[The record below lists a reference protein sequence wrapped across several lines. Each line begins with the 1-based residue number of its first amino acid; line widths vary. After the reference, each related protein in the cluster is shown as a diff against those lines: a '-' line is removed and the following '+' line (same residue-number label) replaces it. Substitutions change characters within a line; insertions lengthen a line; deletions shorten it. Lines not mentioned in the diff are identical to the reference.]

1 MKFRFNSGF
10 SLIEIAVVMII
21 IAVLF
26 TIVGLPIST
35 QMELRRIEE
44 TRKQIESIK
53 ESILGFAIIN
63 GRLPC
68 PALNA
73 GACTSGREC
82 FCNEGT
88 GANASGTC
96 TATMNIPTNFNGR
109 CAAFGTTA
117 TALAAGFLPAMT
129 LGVTPTDANGYA
141 LDAFATPASQ
151 LRYAVARSTVNSVIF
166 PLTRVDGVKSAT
178 MDLFGGTAAPDLLVI
193 CPPDTPACTGTG
205 ALTRQAPFVVFSLG
219 NNSSTAFASLSATE
233 QANLDNDTNYIF
245 VSGTP
250 IVPGFDDLL
259 SWSSINILFARMM
272 QAGKLP

>member
-1 MKFRFNSGF
+1 MMKSAEGF
-10 SLIEIAVVMII
+10 SLVEIAIVMII

-26 TIVGLPIST
+26 TIVGIPIST

-44 TRKQIESIK
+44 TKKQIESIK
-53 ESILGFAIIN
+53 ETILGFAIIN

-73 GACTSGREC
+73 GACTVGREC
-82 FCNEGT
+82 FCGEGS

-96 TATMNIPTNFNGR
+96 TATMTVPASFNGR
-109 CAAFGTTA
+109 CAAFGTT
-117 TALAAGFLPAMT
+117 TTSLAAGFLPAMT

-141 LDAFATPASQ
+141 LDAFATPSSQ
-151 LRYAVARSTVNSVIF
+151 LRYAVTRRTVNSVLF
-166 PLTRVDGVKSAT
+166 PMTRVDGVKSAT
-178 MDLFGGTAAPDLLVI
+178 MDQFGGTSPPDLLVI
-193 CPPDTPACTGTG
+193 CPPDVPACTGTG

-219 NNSSTAFASLSATE
+219 NNSATPFASLSAAE

-245 VSGTP
+245 VSGSPLAPT
-250 IVPGFDDLL
+250 FDDLL